1 MKNIAITIGL
11 HSNNES
17 LWNNGI
23 KLNALYLC
31 KLLGNSNKYN
41 TFLVNTTKEEITE
54 YSWDTNLF
62 PTYHINDRKNDIDVL
77 ISLGGQI
84 TPEMSK
90 YLKKRGTKLISYKCG
105 DEYTW
110 RLEHIVFDQN
120 YKTTKIWSNP
130 DYDEIWTV
138 PQIYNQNKYYFQRL
152 HKNKNVKTIP
162 FIWSPIFLD
171 QLNEQLNNKCY
182 YTNINTTS
190 KNIAI
195 MEPNVNVSKYMM
207 YPLLI
212 IDDVYETN
220 PEYINHIYVNN
231 TDKIKTNNLFIDI
244 MGHLEVV
251 KNKVT
256 SFESR
261 YNTAEFIANH
271 TDIIVSHQWSLPLNY
286 FYFDVAYFGH
296 AILHNAHM
304 CKEIGYYY
312 DGFDGEQGRDKLL
325 WILENHDKNVDEYTE
340 RNKRELFKYSTEN
353 EENITAY
360 EKLIDNIL

>member
-11 HSNNES
+11 NSNNET

-23 KLNALYLC
+23 KLNALYLA
-31 KLLGNSNKYN
+31 KLLRNSNKYN
-41 TFLVNTTKEEITE
+41 VFLVNVTKEDITE
-54 YSWDTNLF
+54 YSWDTNIF
-62 PTYHINDRKNDIDVL
+62 PTYHINERKDDIDVL

-90 YLKKRGTKLISYKCG
+90 YLKSKGTKLISYKCG

-110 RLEHIVFDQN
+110 RLEHIVFNQD
-120 YKTTKIWSNP
+120 YKTTKIWANP

-138 PQIYNQNKYYFQRL
+138 PQIYEQNKYYFQRL
-152 HKNKNVKTIP
+152 HKNKKVRTIP
-162 FIWSPIFLD
+162 FIWDSIFLD
-171 QLNEQLNNKCY
+171 QVNKQLNNKCY
-182 YTNINTTS
+182 YTNTDTIS

-212 IDDVYETN
+212 VDDVYETN
-220 PEYINHIYVNN
+220 PEYIKHVYVNN

-244 MGHLEVV
+244 MSHLSVV
-251 KNKVT
+251 KDGKA

-261 YNTAEFIANH
+261 YNTAEFIANYA
-271 TDIIVSHQWSLPLNY
+271 DIIVSHQWTLPLNY

-304 CKEIGYYY
+304 CKDIGYYY
-312 DGFDGEQGRDKLL
+312 DGFNGEYGKEKLL
-325 WILENHDKNVDEYTE
+325 WILEKHDKNLDEYTE
-340 RNKRELFKYSTEN
+340 KNREKLFKYSTDN
-353 EENITAY
+353 ERNIEGY
-360 EKLIDNIL
+360 VKLINKIK